1 MHGYRYVLLLVDEYS
16 NFKAVKFLRVEIVE
30 ALEKFKELV
39 AEHGCPNSL
48 RIDNGTEFTN
58 KIFKI
63 FCTENLTRQELTMVE
78 TTEQNG
84 MAERANRTI
93 VEMVKCLLLE
103 AKLPKT
109 YWPRAIACYWR
120 NLVVTE
126 RGGIAPFKRFT
137 GNKSQ
142 IAKL

>member
-1 MHGYRYVLLLVDEYS
+1 
-16 NFKAVKFLRVEIVE
+16 
-30 ALEKFKELV
+30 
-39 AEHGCPNSL
+39 
-48 RIDNGTEFTN
+48 
-58 KIFKI
+58 
-63 FCTENLTRQELTMVE
+63 MVE

-93 VEMVKCLLLE
+93 VEMVRCLLLE

-109 YWPRAIACYWR
+109 YWPRAIATACYLR